1 MPIHES
7 SNFIFTL
14 VDRKITKLIY
24 NLVVNFLSKITG
36 SFSTP
41 SQDNPT
47 VAIVEAAYKHHGLDF
62 RYLNCEVM
70 PKDLSDAVKGAR
82 AMNWVGFNCSLPHK
96 VEVIKYLDGLG
107 ESAELMGAVNCVVL
121 RDGKYIGENTDGKGF
136 LKSLNTV
143 VSPAGKSIVILG
155 AGGAAR
161 AIAVELALE
170 NASEII
176 IVNRDESRAL
186 SLVNLLNSKT
196 NCKSEFHPWTKAY
209 EVPKHVDILVNAT
222 SIGMAPDL
230 DAKINIE
237 VSTFRPEL
245 VVADVIVNPPMT
257 NLLKDAQKAGCQIID
272 GLGMVINQAVL
283 GIKYWTGEEVDP
295 AIMRNRLLEVL

>member
-1 MPIHES
+1 M
-7 SNFIFTL
+7 
-14 VDRKITKLIY
+14 
-24 NLVVNFLSKITG
+24 NFLSKVTG

-41 SQDNPT
+41 SAGNPT
-47 VAIVEAAYKHHGLDF
+47 VAMVEAAYKHHCLDF
-62 RYLNCEVM
+62 KYLNCEVL
-70 PKDLSDAVKGAR
+70 PKDLGAAVMGAR

-107 ESAELMGAVNCVVL
+107 ESAAMMGAVNCVVL

-136 LKSLNTV
+136 LQSLKDV
-143 VSPAGKSIVILG
+143 VSPSGKNVALLG

-170 NASEII
+170 NTSKIT
-176 IVNRDESRAL
+176 IVNRDQKRGE
-186 SLVNLLNSKT
+186 SLVDLLNSKT
-196 NCKSEFHPWTKAY
+196 KCKAEFKLWDGKY
-209 EVPKHVDILVNAT
+209 EVPSDVDILVNAT

-230 DAKINIE
+230 TARININ
-237 VSTFRPEL
+237 VDSIRPAL

-257 NLLKDAQKAGCQIID
+257 NLLKDAQSKGCKIVD

-283 GIKYWTGEEVDP
+283 GIKYWTGEVVDP
-295 AIMRNRLLEVL
+295 VVMHNRLMQVI